1 MSIVPK
7 EVLKGINELRTN
19 PKGFAEKVKKYIAY
33 FEDTKL
39 VIPEAGIKIRT
50 NEGAKAFEE
59 AVEFLN
65 TLEPVCPIS
74 GSKGLTHIAEDFL
87 EKVKGTDP
95 SKFNEINM
103 EEIISKYGEF
113 SGNFSRAMEFGGS
126 NSEQVIVNLIVSD
139 GDPSRSQRR
148 ALLNPELRVF
158 GVATSG
164 HPTYR
169 TGTIITGC
177 HQFKSKDDP
186 NDLEPVEGGM
196 TEAFKPPEK
205 PKATPPPKET
215 PPPTKNDNVPINRP
229 KCTVGEPK
237 EEEPPKVETKPAPK
251 PEPAPAAPVEEKLP
265 DDAVSVEKKEKF
277 IVEGGKRKKL
287 ITRIYKLKD
296 GTERREEE
304 KVKI

>member
-7 EVLKGINELRTN
+7 EVLKEINELRTK
-19 PKGFAEKVKKYIAY
+19 PKAYAEKLKKYLSY
-33 FEDTKL
+33 FDGTKL
-39 VIPEAGIKIRT
+39 IIPEAKIKLQT

-59 AVEFLN
+59 AIEFLN
-65 TLEPVCPIS
+65 TLEPVCSIQA
-74 GSKGLTHIAEDFL
+74 SKGLTSISADFL

-103 EEIISKYGEF
+103 EEIISKYGSF

-126 NSEQVIVNLIVSD
+126 NSEQVVVNLIVSD
-139 GDPSRSQRR
+139 GDPSRGQRK
-148 ALLNPELRVF
+148 ALLNPELMVF

-169 TGTIITGC
+169 TSTIITGC
-177 HQFKSKDDP
+177 HQFKNKNDA

-196 TEAFKPPEK
+196 TAAFKPPEK
-205 PKATPPPKET
+205 PKATPPPPKPEAV
-215 PPPTKNDNVPINRP
+215 PPRP

-237 EEEPPKVETKPAPK
+237 EEEPPKPKPAPA
-251 PEPAPAAPVEEKLP
+251 PAPAPQAPPEDDDKLP
-265 DDAVSVEKKEKF
+265 DDAISVEKKEKI
-277 IVEGGKRKKL
+277 IVDGGKRKKL
-287 ITRIYKLKD
+287 ITKIYKLKD
-296 GTERREEE
+296 GTERREEI